1 MQEKFT
7 IGRIASTHFLT
18 CGADT
23 SVRMA
28 AERMSASRYSSIL
41 VVDAG
46 KVVGIWTERDA
57 LAVPLDNPQALERP
71 IRLVMSAPV
80 ISATAETSVEEAAT
94 RLKETGIRHLVVT
107 DARGV
112 PCGLISQTDLVSH
125 QGAEAYLRLVEIA
138 AIMRPVP
145 PTLPATLTVSEAAAR
160 MRQQRWDAVVVASDK
175 DEKGIFTERDVVRLI
190 GLGATRVT
198 LSEAATYPLITIPQE
213 STVIDARSLFATQQ
227 IRHLGVQDKEGRISG
242 LLSYADLL
250 AAVESAQHKHIQ
262 QTLREQVQRLFG
274 SEHFSV
280 LMGKVF
286 ESAREGILVCN
297 STGTIQSVNPAFC
310 RITGYAPDEVIGQN
324 PRILKSGRHDAN
336 FYSRMWATLGQQSQ
350 WSGELWNRRKSGDI
364 YLQKLSLVA
373 IRDGKGGIT
382 HYVGISYDATE
393 ERRTLEA
400 LRTSESR
407 LELFFAQ
414 SLDSFFMMETED
426 PVAWDPE
433 QPCEEALNRLGEGLR
448 VIKVNAAFLAQ
459 YRAKPEQFVERPFS
473 AFFDHNPNYGR
484 QVLKEFLDNGHVRL
498 ETDERRADGTQ
509 MWVEGDYI
517 AFHDVA
523 GRICG
528 AFGIQRDITER
539 RQSEEALHA
548 SEERYRLLV
557 EHSTDGILIH
567 HKNVVEFANPAAVS
581 ILGARSA
588 GELIGRDILDFVHAD
603 SREMVA
609 LRQTD
614 LQSTR
619 SVPVVEERLLRL
631 DGTSLHAEVS
641 ASSFVS
647 GNRRLVQV
655 IFRDITTRRQAE
667 AALRESE
674 ERLSLVIRGTSDGV
688 WDWDIEKDWVYYSP
702 RFREL
707 LGFESEVEFR
717 QNFLFRDSL
726 HPDDRDRAL
735 AAVYR
740 AMSGGPPFNEEYRL
754 KRRDGSYG
762 WFRGRGLALRNTKVK
777 AYRFAGSLTDINEI
791 KQSELLL
798 AAERRIFEQLAAGTE
813 LPHILD
819 ILCRDLESILPVKSA
834 ISLQL
839 IDDHH
844 LRHGAAP
851 AIAQEFRDRIDGMEP
866 GPQAGSGGQ
875 AAYMKARVFVADI
888 GIDPAWRDLR
898 DLAFANGFHAC
909 WSTPIMSS
917 AGEVLGTISVYH
929 NRPRVPEPREMQ
941 VVDRFIHLARMLIE
955 DRRTQ
960 ANLQLASSVIEHG
973 SEGVMITDAQS
984 RILRVNEAFCRITGY
999 SHAEV
1004 IGRSPSVLNSGRHD
1018 AMFYREMWRTLGEK
1032 GQWCG
1037 EIWNRRKNGETYPEW
1052 LTISAIR
1059 DEKGKVTH
1067 YAALFSDVTEQKA
1080 TEERIHRLA
1089 YYDALTGLPNRPM
1102 LEDHLRLALSSA
1114 RRQQKTVALM
1124 FLDIDHFK
1132 QINDSMGHGAGDLL
1146 LKETAQRI
1154 LSCVREGD
1162 TVSRMGGDEFVILLP
1177 DCGEISRGIAPG
1189 AISVAEKVQASLVKP
1204 VHLSGHEVSVT
1215 ASIGIAL
1222 YPADALNGT
1231 DLVKHADI
1239 AMYHA
1244 KSQGR
1249 NNFQFYTVE
1258 MNEAL
1263 MERLSLERAMK
1274 KAIAENQFRLYYQP
1288 RIDVSSGRIVGLEA
1302 LIRWQHPEFGFVSP
1316 ARFIPLA
1323 EETGQILHIG
1333 EWVLKTA
1340 CQQCMEW
1347 IDSGLWDGMGTMA
1360 VNVSPRQFQQAGF
1373 VGMLHEALADSGL
1386 TPDHLEIEL
1395 TESTLMRGSAP
1406 EATLISLREL
1416 GVLVAVDD
1424 FGTGYSSLSYL
1435 KRFPLDILKIDQSFV
1450 RDLSDDPNDAAI
1462 TLAIISMAKNLNLRV
1477 IAEGVETPEQFAFL
1491 KSHGCDECQGYLF
1504 SKPQPAEA
1512 IAQILANQAEAGESR
1527 AA

>member
-1 MQEKFT
+1 MQEKLP
-7 IGRIASTHFLT
+7 ISRIASTHFLT
-18 CGADT
+18 CGPDT
-23 SVRMA
+23 SVRIA
-28 AERMSASRYSSIL
+28 AERMSANRYSSIL

-57 LAVPLDNPQALERP
+57 LAVPLDNLQALERP

-80 ISATAETSVEEAAT
+80 ITATADISVEEAAT

-107 DARGV
+107 NASGI
-112 PCGLISQTDLVSH
+112 PCGLVSQTDLVSH

-145 PTLPATLTVSEAAAR
+145 PTLPGTLTVSEAAAR
-160 MRQQRWDAVVVASDK
+160 MRQQHWDAVVVADDK
-175 DEKGIFTERDVVRLI
+175 TEKGIFTERDVVRLI
-190 GLGATRVT
+190 GLGSTRIT
-198 LSEAATYPLITIPQE
+198 LSAAATYPLITIPQE
-213 STVIDARSLFATQQ
+213 STVLDARRLFATQQ
-227 IRHLGVQDKEGRISG
+227 IRHLGVQDKEGRVSG

-250 AAVESAQHKHIQ
+250 AAVESAQLKHIQ

-286 ESAREGILVCN
+286 ESAREGIVV
-297 STGTIQSVNPAFC
+297 SDAAGTIQSVNPAFC
-310 RITGYAPDEVIGQN
+310 RITGYSPEEVIGQN
-324 PRILKSGRHDAN
+324 PRILKSGRHDAS
-336 FYSRMWATLGQQSQ
+336 FYRQMWTTLEQQGQ
-350 WSGELWNRRKSGDI
+350 WSGELWNRRKNDDI
-364 YLQKLSLVA
+364 YLQKLSLIA
-373 IRDGKGGIT
+373 IRNGKNGIS
-382 HYVGISYDATE
+382 HYVGISYDTTE

-414 SLDSFFMMETED
+414 SLDGFFMMEMED
-426 PVAWDPE
+426 PVVWDPDH
-433 QPCEEALNRLGEGLR
+433 PSEEALHRLAEGLR
-448 VIKVNAAFLAQ
+448 IVKVNAAFLAQ
-459 YRAKPEQFVERPFS
+459 YKARPEQFVERSFS
-473 AFFDHNPNYGR
+473 DFFAHNVAYGR
-484 QVLKEFLDNGHVRL
+484 QVLKEFLDHGHMRM

-517 AFHDVA
+517 AFHDSA

-528 AFGIQRDITER
+528 AFGIQRDITDR
-539 RQSEEALHA
+539 RRSEEALHA

-557 EHSTDGILIH
+557 EHSPDGILIH
-567 HKNVVEFANPAAVS
+567 HKGIVEFANPAAS
-581 ILGARSA
+581 NIIGARNP
-588 GELIGRDILDFVHAD
+588 GELIGRDILDFVHAE
-603 SREMVA
+603 SREMVH
-609 LRQTD
+609 LRQKE

-619 SVPVVEERLLRL
+619 SVPVVEERLLRI
-631 DGTSLHAEVS
+631 DGTPLHAEVS

-655 IFRDITTRRQAE
+655 VFRDITARRQAE
-667 AALRESE
+667 TALRESE
-674 ERLSLVIRGTSDGV
+674 ERLSLVIRGTSDGI

-717 QNFLFRDSL
+717 QIFLFRDSL

-735 AAVYR
+735 AAVHR
-740 AMSGGPPFNEEYRL
+740 AMSGGPSFNEEYRL

-762 WFRGRGLALRNTKVK
+762 WFRGRGLALRDAKAK
-777 AYRFAGSLTDINEI
+777 AYRFAGSLTDINGI

-798 AAERRIFEQLAAGTE
+798 AAERRVFEQLAAGTE
-813 LPHILD
+813 LPRILD
-819 ILCRDLESILPVKSA
+819 ILCRDLESILPVKA
-834 ISLQL
+834 QISLQL
-839 IDDHH
+839 LDDNR

-851 AIAQEFRDRIDGMEP
+851 TIAQEFRGRLDAMQLGL
-866 GPQAGSGGQ
+866 QAGSSGQ
-875 AAYMKARVFVADI
+875 AAYTKTRVITADI

-909 WSTPIMSS
+909 WSTPIMAT
-917 AGEVLGTISVYH
+917 AGEVLGTIAVYH
-929 NRPRVPEPREMQ
+929 SRPRVPELGEMQ

-960 ANLQLASSVIEHG
+960 ADLQLASSVIEHG
-973 SEGVMITDAQS
+973 SEGVMITDAHS

-999 SHAEV
+999 SQEEV
-1004 IGRSPSVLNSGRHD
+1004 IGLGPSVLNSGRHD
-1018 AMFYREMWRTLGEK
+1018 AAFYQEMWRTLGET
-1032 GQWCG
+1032 GQWRG
-1037 EIWNRRKNGETYPEW
+1037 EIWNRRKNGEVYPEW

-1059 DEKGKVTH
+1059 NEKGLVTH

-1089 YYDALTGLPNRPM
+1089 FYDALTGLPNRPM

-1114 RRQQKTVALM
+1114 RRQQKTAALM

-1132 QINDSMGHGAGDLL
+1132 QINDSMGHGTGDLL

-1177 DCGEISRGIAPG
+1177 DCGEISSGIASG
-1189 AISVAEKVQASLVKP
+1189 AVSVAEKIQASLARS
-1204 VHLSGHEVSVT
+1204 VHLSGHEVSIT
-1215 ASIGIAL
+1215 SSIGIAL

-1288 RIDVSSGRIVGLEA
+1288 RIDLASGRIVGLEA
-1302 LIRWQHPEFGFVSP
+1302 LIRWQHPELGFVSP

-1323 EETGQILHIG
+1323 EETGQILPIG

-1340 CQQCMEW
+1340 CHQCREW
-1347 IDSGLWDGMGTMA
+1347 IDSGLWDGMGAMA

-1373 VGMLHEALADSGL
+1373 VGMLHEALAESGL

-1395 TESTLMRGSAP
+1395 TESTLMHGSAP

-1416 GVLVAVDD
+1416 GVLVAIDD

-1477 IAEGVETPEQFAFL
+1477 IAEGVETQEQFAFL

-1512 IAQILANQAEAGESR
+1512 ITQILANQAEAGKSR